1 MTNDLQRA
9 KEKPVSAGSAKQVW
23 LLATLL
29 VVAGVMLVPAAAEA
43 KRGRSSN
50 ADGPSIGHGRAGGN
64 DGRGYGPTGDG
75 PKAYGPQLAGTGKPG
90 WGPDGRR
97 GSRDVQTAGDR
108 RKRLRGQNSEPGS
121 PKTPRPK
128 PRPISHP
135 DIANKPKPKTDTASG
150 PNKRLINPNAG
161 TNGAPRPDRGED
173 PRSPASLPDPKAG
186 PEVIPAPKSAGAGPP
201 SFAPPR
207 TPVDGVTPAG
217 DGDRPAAQART
228 SKDAVEI
235 TAKPDE
241 VLVLVAFD
249 ATDAATDAIAARWS
263 LEIVD
268 RWPMPE
274 IDKRCVQFR
283 IRDGRDIE
291 TVLAGLKSEA
301 VISGPQ
307 RNFVYRAQQQRGR
320 EGGEGKGGLQYA
332 LGKVGLA
339 PSDPHAV
346 STGRGVVV
354 GIIDTGVDVSH
365 EDLRNSDI
373 VTFEP
378 GGSVG
383 SSLAPDAHGTAI
395 AGIIAARGTTLGV
408 APGVRLAAARAFEPT
423 ASGAI
428 ESTTVKLLKS
438 LSWLMTQGVD
448 VVNLSFAGPED
459 PLLRE
464 FIAALTARGV
474 IVVAAAGNNGHVAP
488 PAYPAAYDNVI
499 AVTATDID
507 DRLYDQANVGPYVDI
522 AAPGVDIFAATPGQT
537 HELQSGTSFAA
548 AHITGIVALILEQH
562 PKLPA
567 AEIFA
572 ALASG
577 ALDLGP
583 PGVDPEFGAGLADA
597 RSALRVAAP
606 GLR

>member
-9 KEKPVSAGSAKQVW
+9 KEKPVW
-23 LLATLL
+23 FLAILLL
-29 VVAGVMLVPAAAEA
+29 VAGAMLVPAAAEA

-50 ADGPSIGHGRAGGN
+50 ADGPSFGPGRAGGS
-64 DGRGYGPTGDG
+64 DGPGYGPTVDG
-75 PKAYGPQLAGTGKPG
+75 PKAYGGQFAGSGKAG
-90 WGPDGRR
+90 WRLDGRR
-97 GSRDVQTAGDR
+97 GPRDVQTAGDR
-108 RKRLRGQNSEPGS
+108 RKRFGGQNSEPGS
-121 PKTPRPK
+121 PKTTRPK
-128 PRPISHP
+128 PRPISKP
-135 DIANKPKPKTDTASG
+135 DIAVKPKPKTDTASG
-150 PNKRLINPNAG
+150 PNKRLINPQTG
-161 TNGAPRPDRGED
+161 SAPRPDRGQEQ
-173 PRSPASLPDPKAG
+173 RSQAGLPDPRTG

-207 TPVDGVTPAG
+207 TPVDRTAPPD
-217 DGDRPAAQART
+217 DGDRPAAQAKR
-228 SKDAVEI
+228 SKDAVET

-241 VLVLVAFD
+241 ILVLVASD
-249 ATDAATDAIAARWS
+249 ASDAATDAIAARWS

-291 TVLAGLKSEA
+291 TVLAGLKSESA
-301 VISGPQ
+301 ISGQQ
-307 RNFVYRAQQQRGR
+307 RNFIYRPQQRPGR
-320 EGGEGKGGLQYA
+320 EGGEGNGGLQYA

-339 PSDPHAV
+339 PSDAPAV

-365 EDLRNSDI
+365 EDLRHSDI

-378 GGSVG
+378 GSSDG

-408 APGVRLAAARAFEPT
+408 APGVRLAAARAFEAT

-488 PAYPAAYDNVI
+488 PAFPAAYDNVI

-562 PKLPA
+562 PTLPA

-597 RSALRVAAP
+597 RSALRVVAP